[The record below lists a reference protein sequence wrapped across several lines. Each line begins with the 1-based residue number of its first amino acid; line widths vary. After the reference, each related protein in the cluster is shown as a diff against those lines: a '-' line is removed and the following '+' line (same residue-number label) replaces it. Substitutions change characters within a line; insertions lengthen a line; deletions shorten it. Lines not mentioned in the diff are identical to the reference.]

1 MPDLYNLLYVQYNL
15 LYVQIYPALIQK
27 LLSFRLLSGSLMT
40 MNPPEDFF
48 GVVEVFFFFNV
59 DLDFL
64 GKEGSC
70 VFFNEDA
77 FSDLEDTR
85 EDLSTD
91 KEVKGSAD
99 FFRDEDF
106 CVF

>member
-1 MPDLYNLLYVQYNL
+1 
-15 LYVQIYPALIQK
+15 
-27 LLSFRLLSGSLMT
+27 MT
-40 MNPPEDFF
+40 INPPEDFF

-70 VFFNEDA
+70 VFLDVDT

-85 EDLSTD
+85 EDLPTD
-91 KEVKGSAD
+91 KEVNGSAD

>member
-1 MPDLYNLLYVQYNL
+1 MPDLYNILYVQY
-15 LYVQIYPALIQK
+15 IYPALIQK

-40 MNPPEDFF
+40 INPPEDFF

-64 GKEGSC
+64 GKEGSF
-70 VFFNEDA
+70 VFLDVDT

-85 EDLSTD
+85 EDLLTD
-91 KEVKGSAD
+91 KEVNGSAD